1 MNEELSFNTK
11 FLFYP
16 SIIRLL
22 VDGRYIAISRESGN
36 WIILDNEIELTLFH
50 KLYEGATIGEIV
62 DSYGLTNE
70 DFMNSFQ
77 RVLAKIAAR
86 EFAGIDNFPR
96 ITKLEGFKMLNLYV
110 TNSCNLR
117 CPHCFMNAGAAMEN
131 ELSVA
136 DLKRI
141 LTDFKYNGG
150 ECVTF
155 TGGEPMMRKDF
166 VGLLQFSKEI
176 GLQNTVLTNGLLWS
190 QEDINK
196 AVNFIE
202 EVQISIDGVDDDTNS
217 HIRGKG
223 NFDRA
228 VRTAKNFAANG
239 VKVSVATTFS
249 KSDLSIDLIPKYKII
264 KENIEGVA
272 KGEITFKFSKKILL
286 GRGIVPTEKE
296 NRDYFEKISAIE
308 DAIRPNVKLENFLLG
323 HQPNTISQNCGIGG
337 ISIRAD
343 GHVFFCNR
351 VHEIDDYGYIF
362 SRSIKEWMEIGKE
375 INNRTNVEHVEPCCK
390 CDLKN
395 ICNGGCRIDDF
406 INCGRTL
413 SHDEWIQ
420 NTCSEE
426 KKQLLIEKM
435 TKVFDYY
442 YDFSQ

>member
-22 VDGRYIAISRESGN
+22 ADGRHIAISRESGN
-36 WIILDNEIELTLFH
+36 WIILDNEIELALFH
-50 KLYEGATIGEIV
+50 QLYKGATIGEIV

-86 EFAGIDNFPR
+86 EFAGIENLPE

-117 CPHCFMNAGAAMEN
+117 CPQCFMNAGVAMEN
-131 ELSVA
+131 ELSFA
-136 DLKRI
+136 DLKCI
-141 LTDFKYNGG
+141 LTDFKDNGG
-150 ECVTF
+150 ECATF

-166 VGLLQFSKEI
+166 VGLLQFSKEL

-196 AVNFIE
+196 AVNFID

-228 VRTAKNFAANG
+228 VRTAKIFAANG
-239 VKVSVATTFS
+239 VKVSIATTFS
-249 KSDLSIDLIPKYKII
+249 KSDLSTDLISKYKII
-264 KENIEGVA
+264 KEDIEGVA

-286 GRGIVPTEKE
+286 GRGIAPTEKE

-323 HQPNTISQNCGIGG
+323 HQPNTISPNCGIGG

-351 VHEIDDYGYIF
+351 VHEVDDYGYVF
-362 SRSIKEWMEIGKE
+362 SRPIKEWMEIGRE
-375 INNRTNVEHVEPCCK
+375 INDRTSVDHVEPCCK
-390 CDLKN
+390 CDLKK

-406 INCGRTL
+406 NNNGKTL
-413 SHDEWIQ
+413 SDNEWIQ
-420 NTCSEE
+420 DTCSEE